1 MEDLI
6 FHFVLWLSCLLIKY
20 VSIVDLININEIEDD
35 CDDEDTQEPDDVSI
49 GINEVGSIP
58 LVFDSNFALMDTE
71 EVNAYIQPK

>member
-1 MEDLI
+1 M
-6 FHFVLWLSCLLIKY
+6 IKY

-35 CDDEDTQEPDDVSI
+35 YDDEDTQEYDDVSI

-71 EVNAYIQPK
+71 ELNAYIQPK

>member
-1 MEDLI
+1 
-6 FHFVLWLSCLLIKY
+6 LIKY

-35 CDDEDTQEPDDVSI
+35 YDDEDTQEYDDVSI

-71 EVNAYIQPK
+71 ELNAYIQPK

>member
-6 FHFVLWLSCLLIKY
+6 FHLVSWLSCLLIKY

-58 LVFDSNFALMDTE
+58 LVFDSNFAPMDTE